1 MDGINLSLR
10 KGEVFGLVGESG
22 CGKTMTAL
30 SVIRL
35 VPPPGRIVG
44 GEILFEGR
52 DLLGLTTE
60 EMEEV
65 RGNRIGMV
73 FQEPMT
79 SLNPV
84 FRVGDQVGEVI
95 LTHRKGTRGEVR
107 ERVIELL
114 GLVGFKDPDK
124 KYVQYP
130 HQLSGGQRQRVL
142 IAMAIACEPAL
153 VIADEPTTAL
163 DVATESQIL
172 YLLRRLV
179 AERSM
184 SMLFI
189 THNLR
194 IIRRLGHRI
203 AIMYAGRVMEM
214 GEVGPFFSDPLHP
227 YSQGLL
233 ASVFNMAPGQ
243 KRLKAIPGS
252 VPRMSELP
260 AGCKFHPRCPSVMA
274 ICSREEP
281 GMKQSGKERWVRCFL
296 Y

>member
-1 MDGINLSLR
+1 MNLSVK

-52 DLLGLTTE
+52 NLLTLGGE
-60 EMEEV
+60 EMEKV

-84 FRVGDQVGEVI
+84 FRVGEQVGEVI
-95 LTHRKGTRGEVR
+95 LTHRSGSRTEVR
-107 ERVIELL
+107 DRVLELL
-114 GLVGFKDPDK
+114 RLVGFNDPDK

-142 IAMAIACEPAL
+142 IAMAIACDPSL

-179 AERSM
+179 GERAM

-214 GEVGPFFSDPLHP
+214 GEVGPFFGEPLHP

-260 AGCKFHPRCPSVMA
+260 AGCKFHPRCPSAMDV
-274 ICSREEP
+274 CRGREPE
-281 GMKQSGKERWVRCFL
+281 MKQTGKERWVRCFL